1 MRRRPPGAAAASLS
15 GRRGEI
21 ERREMDLIRDYTRTL
36 KRGLTGGEYSI
47 MSIREIVLYSLWCS
61 IDCGFDY
68 FPDMRNQWGVNLDVR
83 HMWVGKH
90 S

>member
-1 MRRRPPGAAAASLS
+1 M
-15 GRRGEI
+15 EYI
-21 ERREMDLIRDYTRTL
+21 ETPKQMENFLVRLRAEREAERLIGDYTRTL
-36 KRGLTGGEYSI
+36 KRGLTGGVYAL
-47 MSIREIVLYSLWCS
+47 MAIREIVLYSLWCS